1 MSFPFV
7 MPEGKLSLLWF
18 FFQIQDY
25 EILLKTQ
32 ITEFKE
38 TITAGKWREGF
49 QDSFQRKKVQISA
62 HKFFPNP

>member
-7 MPEGKLSLLWF
+7 MPEGKLSLLRF

-25 EILLKTQ
+25 EILLKIQ

-38 TITAGKWREGF
+38 TITA
-49 QDSFQRKKVQISA
+49 RK
-62 HKFFPNP
+62 